1 MFGIGTPEILI
12 IIVVALLIFGPTK
25 LPELGKTLGK
35 GLREFKKA
43 SSDLKDQINPLNDGE
58 QPQPESP
65 NLISGEKTAGK
76 KKRQAK
82 RKPAKASKIRSK
94 KPEPAQGAAKTIP
107 AKRSKTKSDK
117 QKPR

>member
-43 SSDLKDQINPLNDGE
+43 SSDLKEQINPLNDGE

-65 NLISGEKTAGK
+65 NLISDEKTTGK
-76 KKRQAK
+76 NKRPAK
-82 RKPAKASKIRSK
+82 RKPAKASKTRSK
-94 KPEPAQGAAKTIP
+94 KPAQTTAKTIP

-117 QKPR
+117 QKPQ

>member
-65 NLISGEKTAGK
+65 NLIPGEKTTIK
-76 KKRQAK
+76 KPAK
-82 RKPAKASKIRSK
+82 RKPAKASKTRSK
-94 KPEPAQGAAKTIP
+94 KPAKKAAKTNP
-107 AKRSKTKSDK
+107 AKKSKTKEGK
-117 QKPR
+117 QKP

>member
-43 SSDLKDQINPLNDGE
+43 SSDLKDQINPLNNEE
-58 QPQPESP
+58 QPQAESP

-82 RKPAKASKIRSK
+82 RKPGKASKTRSK
-94 KPEPAQGAAKTIP
+94 KPVQTTTAKTIP
-107 AKRSKTKSDK
+107 TKRSKAKSDK
-117 QKPR
+117 QKPE